1 MPASVWLITAVGPPP
16 CAITNVSAMVSSCA
30 GPSKSVQRRASTIC
44 DEDFDKAN
52 RGMSSIVAAFEA
64 LGRLR

>member
-1 MPASVWLITAVGPPP
+1 
-16 CAITNVSAMVSSCA
+16 MVSSCA